1 MHESSEILLALGLC
15 FLLRFYL
22 FVVFIHNGPLH
33 ELGLPFIGPW
43 TWTHPAHLTG
53 PSGFIFILFN
63 IYLLCLK
70 AIIISAMSAMLLACS
85 PIMISQKLNIAPI
98 FYADFLAR
106 WPSTCNKISLFYSS
120 CGVTFLFLLL
130 M

>member
-1 MHESSEILLALGLC
+1 MNESFGILLALGLC

-22 FVVFIHNGPLH
+22 FVAFIHNGPLH

-53 PSGFIFILFN
+53 PSSFIFILFN

-70 AIIISAMSAMLLACS
+70 AIIISAMSTMLLACS
-85 PIMISQKLNIAPI
+85 PIMISQKLNMHL
-98 FYADFLAR
+98 FFML
-106 WPSTCNKISLFYSS
+106 ISLQDGRLPATKFPYSILRVELPFY
-120 CGVTFLFLLL
+120 FYF
-130 M
+130 